1 MTTNGIPETH
11 SIYQDGDCLTAHAMR
26 GVGSGRSPEDPRG
39 ISPMGL
45 QAFAHMMLK
54 IGITGQMD
62 SPADRLPD
70 WEL

>member
-26 GVGSGRSPEDPRG
+26 GVGSGRSPEDHQETFQTVQRVC
-39 ISPMGL
+39 
-45 QAFAHMMLK
+45 AHMTLK
-54 IGITGQMD
+54 IGIIGQMD